1 MAGSG
6 YLYLRVVVSGWEW
19 LGVVVSGWEWLG
31 VDIVRLRVVGMNK
44 SACE

>member
-19 LGVVVSGWEWLG
+19 LGVVGSGWEWLG

-44 SACE
+44 CACE